1 MYVCG
6 PTVYDLPHIG
16 HGRANLTFDI
26 LRRYL
31 SFEGLR
37 VHHVANI
44 TDVDDNI
51 IKRANELG
59 RTEADVAAEFEAAWW
74 DAMEALGD
82 LRPHDIPHAT
92 EYIEEMVTLV
102 SELEAK
108 DVAYETDDGVYLEVA
123 RVPSYG
129 LLALQPLDSLQ
140 SGARVEA
147 NDEKRSPLDFALWKK
162 AKAGEPSWPSPWG
175 DGRPGWHTECVV
187 MSLDLLG
194 EGFDLH
200 GGGQDLRFPHHEN
213 ERAQAV
219 ADGKE
224 FARHWMHNG
233 WVEVEGTKMSKSL
246 GNFTTL
252 PDLLARHDA
261 RAYRLLVLRAHYRS
275 PIEVTPETIVDAEG
289 ALGRLD
295 ALARRFSV
303 GGLLEQTPDGYVV
316 EGDAPAVDLD
326 PGALASFRA
335 HMDDDL
341 DTAAR
346 SPASSSWC
354 PPRTRRPI
362 RGTRTGPRSWPVR
375 RRCSWRRWVCPSGGS
390 PARSTRRRPNWWRN
404 TTRPGRPRTT
414 PGPMRCGTSW
424 WRWGGRWRTRRRG
437 RPSIAER
444 RWARCGRRGG
454 SGGSGAGSAAKGQ
467 VGAASRG

>member
-1 MYVCG
+1 MLHLHDTATGTVRPLEPRLEGQVSMYVCG

-37 VHHVANI
+37 VHHVANV

-59 RTEADVAAEFEAAWW
+59 RTEPDLAAEFEARWW
-74 DAMEALGD
+74 ESMEALGD

-92 EYIEEMVTLV
+92 EYIDRMVALV

-108 DVAYETDDGVYLEVA
+108 GVAYETADGVYLEVST
-123 RVPSYG
+123 VPSYG
-129 LLALQPLDSLQ
+129 LLALQPLESLQ
-140 SGARVEA
+140 AGARVEA
-147 NDEKRSPLDFALWKK
+147 NEEKRSPLDFALWKK

-275 PIEVTPETIVDAEG
+275 PIEVTPETLADAEG

-295 ALARRFSV
+295 ALARRFCV
-303 GGLLEQTPDGYVV
+303 GGLLEQTSAGFVV
-316 EGDAPAVDLD
+316 EGEAPAVGLDPSALAAFRARMDNDLD
-326 PGALASFRA
+326 TPGALAGIFELVSAAHSAADAGDQERA
-335 HMDDDL
+335 DTL
-341 DTAAR
+341 ARTAAVLVAALGVSLR
-346 SPASSSWC
+346 GESGDIDEASAQLVAQ
-354 PPRTRRPI
+354 RDEARRAKDYARADTLRDELVALGWTVEDAPT
-362 RGTRTGPRSWPVR
+362 GTAIHR
-375 RRCSWRRWVCPSGGS
+375 
-390 PARSTRRRPNWWRN
+390 
-404 TTRPGRPRTT
+404 
-414 PGPMRCGTSW
+414 
-424 WRWGGRWRTRRRG
+424 
-437 RPSIAER
+437 
-444 RWARCGRRGG
+444 
-454 SGGSGAGSAAKGQ
+454 
-467 VGAASRG
+467 

>member
-1 MYVCG
+1 MLHLHDTATGTVRPLELRTAGEVSMYVCG

-59 RTEADVAAEFEAAWW
+59 RTEADVATEFEARWW
-74 DAMEALGD
+74 EAMEALGD

-92 EYIEEMVTLV
+92 EYIERMVALV
-102 SELEAK
+102 GELEAK
-108 DVAYETDDGVYLEVA
+108 GVAYETADGVYLEVS

-129 LLALQPLDSLQ
+129 LLALQPLESLQ
-140 SGARVEA
+140 AGARVEA
-147 NDEKRSPLDFALWKK
+147 NEDKRSPLDFALWKK

-252 PDLLARHDA
+252 PDLLARSDA

-275 PIEVTPETIVDAEG
+275 PIEVTPETLADAEG

-303 GGLLEQTPDGYVV
+303 GGLLEQTSDGFVV
-316 EGDAPAVDLD
+316 EGEAPAVDLD
-326 PGALASFRA
+326 PGALDAFRA
-335 HMDDDL
+335 RMDNDL
-341 DTAAR
+341 DT
-346 SPASSSWC
+346 
-354 PPRTRRPI
+354 
-362 RGTRTGPRSWPVR
+362 
-375 RRCSWRRWVCPSGGS
+375 
-390 PARSTRRRPNWWRN
+390 
-404 TTRPGRPRTT
+404 PGALAN
-414 PGPMRCGTSW
+414 
-424 WRWGGRWRTRRRG
+424 
-437 RPSIAER
+437 IFELV
-444 RWARCGRRGG
+444 
-454 SGGSGAGSAAKGQ
+454 SAAHSAADARDQERADTLARTAAVLVAALGVSLRGESGEVDEVSARLVAQRDEARQAKDYA
-467 VGAASRG
+467 GADALRDELVALGWTVEDTPAGTVIHR

>member
-59 RTEADVAAEFEAAWW
+59 RTEADVAAEFEARWW
-74 DAMEALGD
+74 ESMEALGD

-92 EYIEEMVTLV
+92 GYIERMVALV

-108 DVAYETDDGVYLEVA
+108 GVAYETADGVYLEVS

-129 LLALQPLDSLQ
+129 LLALQPLESLQ
-140 SGARVEA
+140 AGARVEA
-147 NDEKRSPLDFALWKK
+147 NEDKRSPLDFALWKK

-252 PDLLARHDA
+252 PDLLARSDA

-275 PIEVTPETIVDAEG
+275 PIEVTPETLVGRRGRTG
-289 ALGRLD
+289 ATRRVGPTVLRRWLAGADVRRLRGRGRGAGGRPRPRGAGLVPRPHGRRPRHSGR
-295 ALARRFSV
+295 AGRHLRSRQRRTFGGRRRGPGRRRKRWPARR
-303 GGLLEQTPDGYVV
+303 PC
-316 EGDAPAVDLD
+316 
-326 PGALASFRA
+326 
-335 HMDDDL
+335 
-341 DTAAR
+341 
-346 SPASSSWC
+346 W
-354 PPRTRRPI
+354 
-362 RGTRTGPRSWPVR
+362 
-375 RRCSWRRWVCPSGGS
+375 WRRWVCPSGGS
-390 PARSTRRRPNWWRN
+390 PATSTRRPPNWWPN
-404 TTRPGRPRTT
+404 ATRPVGPRTT
-414 PGPMRCGTSW
+414 PGPTPCGTSW
-424 WRWGGRWRTRRRG
+424 SPWGGRSRTPRRG
-437 RPSIAER
+437 RPST
-444 RWARCGRRGG
+444 ARSLPRRRGDWSEG
-454 SGGSGAGSAAKGQ
+454 
-467 VGAASRG
+467 

>member
-1 MYVCG
+1 MLHLHDTASGTVRPLVPRIQGQVSMYVCG

-74 DAMEALGD
+74 ESMEALGD
-82 LRPHDIPHAT
+82 LRPHDVPHAT
-92 EYIEEMVTLV
+92 AYIEQMVALV

-108 DVAYETDDGVYLEVA
+108 GVAYETADGVYLEVGK
-123 RVPSYG
+123 VPTYG
-129 LLALQPLDSLQ
+129 LLALQPLESLQ
-140 SGARVEA
+140 AGARVEA

-246 GNFTTL
+246 ANFTTL

-275 PIEVTPETIVDAEG
+275 PIEVTPETILDAEG

-316 EGDAPAVDLD
+316 EGEAPAVDLE

-341 DTAAR
+341 DTAGAL
-346 SPASSSWC
+346 AG
-354 PPRTRRPI
+354 I
-362 RGTRTGPRSWPVR
+362 FELV
-375 RRCSWRRWVCPSGGS
+375 SGAHSAADAGDQD
-390 PARSTRRRPNWWRN
+390 
-404 TTRPGRPRTT
+404 G
-414 PGPMRCGTSW
+414 
-424 WRWGGRWRTRRRG
+424 
-437 RPSIAER
+437 AER
-444 RWARCGRRGG
+444 LAHTAAVLVAALGVSLRGESGEIDEASAQLVAQRDEARRAKDYARADALRDELVALGWTVEDTP
-454 SGGSGAGSAAKGQ
+454 AGTAIH
-467 VGAASRG
+467 R

>member
-1 MYVCG
+1 MLHLHDTATGTVRPFEPRLEGQVSMYVCG

-26 LRRYL
+26 MRRYL

-37 VHHVANI
+37 VHHVANV

-51 IKRANELG
+51 IRRANELG
-59 RTEADVAAEFEAAWW
+59 RTEPDVAAEFEARWW
-74 DAMEALGD
+74 ESMEALGA

-92 EYIEEMVTLV
+92 EYIERMVALV

-108 DVAYETDDGVYLEVA
+108 GVAYETADGVYLEVST
-123 RVPSYG
+123 VPSYG
-129 LLALQPLDSLQ
+129 LLALQPLESLQ
-140 SGARVEA
+140 AGARVEA
-147 NDEKRSPLDFALWKK
+147 NEEKRSPLDFALWKK

-252 PDLLARHDA
+252 SDLLARHDA

-275 PIEVTPETIVDAEG
+275 PIEVTPEILADSEG

-295 ALARRFSV
+295 ALARRFCV
-303 GGLLEQTPDGYVV
+303 GGLLEQTSAGFVV
-316 EGDAPAVDLD
+316 EGEAPAVELDPAALAAFRVRMDNDLD
-326 PGALASFRA
+326 TPGALAGIFELVSAAHSAADAGDQERA
-335 HMDDDL
+335 DTL
-341 DTAAR
+341 ARTAAALVAALGVSLR
-346 SPASSSWC
+346 GESGDIDEASAQLVAQ
-354 PPRTRRPI
+354 RDEARRAKDYARADTLRDELVALGWTVEDTPT
-362 RGTRTGPRSWPVR
+362 GTAIHR
-375 RRCSWRRWVCPSGGS
+375 
-390 PARSTRRRPNWWRN
+390 
-404 TTRPGRPRTT
+404 
-414 PGPMRCGTSW
+414 
-424 WRWGGRWRTRRRG
+424 
-437 RPSIAER
+437 
-444 RWARCGRRGG
+444 
-454 SGGSGAGSAAKGQ
+454 
-467 VGAASRG
+467 

>member
-1 MYVCG
+1 MLHLFDTATGSVRPLEQRTEGQVSMYVCG

-51 IKRANELG
+51 IRRAEELG
-59 RTEADVAAEFEAAWW
+59 RTEADVAAEFEASWW
-74 DAMEALGD
+74 ESMEALGD

-92 EYIEEMVTLV
+92 EYIERMVALV
-102 SELEAK
+102 NELEAN
-108 DVAYETDDGVYLEVA
+108 DVAYETADGVYLEVA
-123 RVPSYG
+123 KVPSYG

-147 NDEKRSPLDFALWKK
+147 NEDKRSPLDFALWKK

-275 PIEVTPETIVDAEG
+275 PIEVTPETLDDAEG

-303 GGLLEQTPDGYVV
+303 GGVLEQTPDGFVV
-316 EGDAPAVDLD
+316 DGVPPAVDLD
-326 PGALASFRA
+326 PEALASFRA

-341 DTAAR
+341 DTA
-346 SPASSSWC
+346 
-354 PPRTRRPI
+354 
-362 RGTRTGPRSWPVR
+362 
-375 RRCSWRRWVCPSGGS
+375 GGL
-390 PARSTRRRPNWWRN
+390 
-404 TTRPGRPRTT
+404 
-414 PGPMRCGTSW
+414 
-424 WRWGGRWRTRRRG
+424 
-437 RPSIAER
+437 
-444 RWARCGRRGG
+444 
-454 SGGSGAGSAAKGQ
+454 AGIFELVSAAHSAADAGQ
-467 VGAASRG
+467 QERAEVLARTAAVLVAALGVSLRGESGEVDEASAQLVAQRDEARLAKDYARADALRDELVALGWTVEDTPAGTAIHR

>member
-1 MYVCG
+1 MLHLHDTATGTVRPLVPRIEGQVSMYVCG

-92 EYIEEMVTLV
+92 AYIEQMVALV

-123 RVPSYG
+123 KVPSYG

-303 GGLLEQTPDGYVV
+303 GGLLEQTPGGYVV
-316 EGDAPAVDLD
+316 EGEAPAVDLD

-341 DTAAR
+341 DTA
-346 SPASSSWC
+346 
-354 PPRTRRPI
+354 
-362 RGTRTGPRSWPVR
+362 
-375 RRCSWRRWVCPSGGS
+375 
-390 PARSTRRRPNWWRN
+390 
-404 TTRPGRPRTT
+404 
-414 PGPMRCGTSW
+414 
-424 WRWGGRWRTRRRG
+424 
-437 RPSIAER
+437 
-444 RWARCGRRGG
+444 
-454 SGGSGAGSAAKGQ
+454 GALAGIFELVSAAHSAADGGDQ
-467 VGAASRG
+467 DGAEKLARTAAVLVAALGVSLRGDSGEIDEASAQLVAQRDEARRAKDYARADALRDELVALGWTVEDTPAGTAIHR